1 MAYRPP
7 SPISDNEED
16 CTCDLYDACPQP
28 DPRATCPACRAWS
41 EHMPVPH
48 YDYDEIP
55 ARGPPPYFA
64 TEEETDP
71 FSERILPT
79 IPFALPF
86 TLFILE
92 AYFQGGWLHL
102 LVPYT
107 ICMLVYFL

>member
-16 CTCDLYDACPQP
+16 CTCDIYDACPQP

-48 YDYDEIP
+48 YDYDDIP
-55 ARGPPPYFA
+55 AR
-64 TEEETDP
+64 
-71 FSERILPT
+71 ERILPT